1 MSLELKIYESEVTI
15 PRAIENIAQLKEELA
30 PKLEYYNNLVVTED
44 GIKAAKADK
53 SNLNKLRKAIEERRI
68 EAKKQVLSLY
78 EPLET
83 QCKELV
89 ALIDAPIK
97 AIDQQVKVFEG
108 KDKDEK
114 YAALEAFF
122 NSLPH
127 EDFVTLNDVLN
138 PKWANKTEKLDTLK
152 ADMMSNMQKI
162 SAEYEQL
169 NKLYEN
175 FPHKLAILDHYK
187 TDKDFSQTMVYAK
200 KLEFTYEQEKRKKA
214 EAAKQSES
222 VQNAPEAASAES
234 EVITP
239 PVEQTAAPVEP
250 EQPQAE
256 KPKMIIG
263 KFEVAGT
270 AEQIRALAA
279 FMKSNGIHFSIIK
292 D

>member
-1 MSLELKIYESEVTI
+1 MALELKIYESEVTI
-15 PRAIENIAQLKEELA
+15 PRAIENIVQLKEELT

-44 GIKAAKADK
+44 GIKAAKTDK

-78 EPLET
+78 EPLEA

-122 NSLPH
+122 NGLPH
-127 EDFVTLNDVLN
+127 EDFVMINDVLN

-152 ADMMSNMQKI
+152 ADMMCSIQKI
-162 SAEYEQL
+162 TAEYEQL

-200 KLEFTYEQEKRKKA
+200 KLEFTYEQEKRKEA
-214 EAAKQSES
+214 EAAQQSES
-222 VQNAPEAASAES
+222 VQNAPEAATPEND
-234 EVITP
+234 VITP

-250 EQPQAE
+250 EQA
-256 KPKMIIG
+256 PKIIIG

-270 AEQIRALAA
+270 AGQIKALGV
-279 FMKSNGIHFSIIK
+279 FMKSNGIKFTIIK

>member
-1 MSLELKIYESEVTI
+1 MALELKIYESEVTI

-44 GIKAAKADK
+44 GIKAAKNDK

-78 EPLET
+78 EPLEA

-114 YAALEAFF
+114 YEALEAFF
-122 NSLPH
+122 NGLPH
-127 EDFVTLNDVLN
+127 EDFITITDVLN

-152 ADMMSNMQKI
+152 MDMMCKIQKI

-169 NKLYEN
+169 DKLYEN

-187 TDKDFSQTMVYAK
+187 NEKDFSQTMVYAK
-200 KLEFTYEQEKRKKA
+200 KLEFTYEQEKRKEA
-214 EAAKQSES
+214 EAAKQAEPA
-222 VQNAPEAASAES
+222 APE
-234 EVITP
+234 P
-239 PVEQTAAPVEP
+239 EQTAVPVEP
-250 EQPQAE
+250 EQAQEE
-256 KPKMIIG
+256 KPKIIIG
-263 KFEVAGT
+263 RFEVAGT
-270 AEQIRALAA
+270 AEQIKALGN
-279 FMKSNGIHFSIIK
+279 FMKSNGIKFSIIK

>member
-1 MSLELKIYESEVTI
+1 MALELRIYESEVTI

-30 PKLEYYNNLVVTED
+30 PKLEYYNSLVVTED
-44 GIKAAKADK
+44 GIKEAKNDKAA
-53 SNLNKLRKAIEERRI
+53 LNKLRKAIEERRI
-68 EAKKQVLSLY
+68 EAKKQVLGLY

-122 NSLPH
+122 NGLPH
-127 EDFVTLNDVLN
+127 EDFVTITDVLN
-138 PKWANKTEKLDTLK
+138 PKWANKTERLDMLK

-162 SAEYEQL
+162 TAEYEQL

-187 TDKDFSQTMVYAK
+187 NDKDFSQTMVYAK
-200 KLEFTYEQEKRKKA
+200 KLEYTYEQEKRKEA
-214 EAAKQSES
+214 ERAKQAES
-222 VQNAPEAASAES
+222 VQEAPEAAAPAND
-234 EVITP
+234 VITP
-239 PVEQTAAPVEP
+239 EPVQTAAPVES
-250 EQPQAE
+250 EQPQE
-256 KPKMIIG
+256 ENPKLIKG
-263 KFEVAGT
+263 RFEVTGT
-270 AEQIRALAA
+270 AEQIKALGA
-279 FMKSNGIHFSIIK
+279 FMKSNGIKFSIIK

>member
-1 MSLELKIYESEVTI
+1 MALELKIYESEVTI
-15 PRAIENIAQLKEELA
+15 PRAIENIVQLKEELT

-44 GIKAAKADK
+44 GIKAAKTDK

-78 EPLET
+78 EPLEA

-122 NSLPH
+122 NGLPH
-127 EDFVTLNDVLN
+127 EVFVMINDVLN

-152 ADMMSNMQKI
+152 ADMMCSMQKI
-162 SAEYEQL
+162 TAEYEQL

-200 KLEFTYEQEKRKKA
+200 KLEFTYEQEKRKEA
-214 EAAKQSES
+214 EAAGQAENT
-222 VQNAPEAASAES
+222 QNAPEAATPAND
-234 EVITP
+234 VVTP
-239 PVEQTAAPVEP
+239 PAEQTAAPVEP
-250 EQPQAE
+250 EQA
-256 KPKMIIG
+256 PKIIIG
-263 KFEVAGT
+263 RFEVAGT
-270 AEQIRALAA
+270 AEQIKALGV
-279 FMKSNGIHFSIIK
+279 FMKSNGIKFTIIK